1 MVTELQNQKDLQTQ
15 SQATLNWNRPP
26 LPSQVEEIYTGKK
39 SRGENDFT
47 KVRFPLKRRK
57 VEYV

>member
-1 MVTELQNQKDLQTQ
+1 MSLVTELQNQKDLQTQ
-15 SQATLNWNRPP
+15 SQATLNWNRP
-26 LPSQVEEIYTGKK
+26 SQMEEIYTGKK

-57 VEYV
+57 VE